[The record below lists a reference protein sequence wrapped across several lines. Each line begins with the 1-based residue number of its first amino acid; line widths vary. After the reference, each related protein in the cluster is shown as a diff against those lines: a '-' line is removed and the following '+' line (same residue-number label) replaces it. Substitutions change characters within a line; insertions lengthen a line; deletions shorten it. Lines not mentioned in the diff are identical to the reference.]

1 MVTHESYGVRRLIFI
16 QFIRSTWVDDLSKT
30 SQNKKLGNVYI
41 SYADFL
47 AFDLFPL
54 LRDSETFV
62 LLSYGQI
69 KILKTRIGVVDS
81 FLPLL

>member
-1 MVTHESYGVRRLIFI
+1 M
-16 QFIRSTWVDDLSKT
+16 WVDDLSKT

-62 LLSYGQI
+62 VPSYGQI
-69 KILKTRIGVVDS
+69 KILKTCICVVDS